1 MHSVKK
7 NSGHMPEF
15 DLIELALNGKQK
27 GLEKVISM
35 IDTVLRKLMKEQTDD
50 NKKAYC
56 EKADGGDCS
65 P

>member
-1 MHSVKK
+1 M
-7 NSGHMPEF
+7 GGLPEL

-27 GLEKVISM
+27 GLENVISM
-35 IDTVLRKLMKEQTDD
+35 IDTMLRKLMKEQTND

-56 EKADGGDCS
+56 EKAYGGDCS

>member
-1 MHSVKK
+1 
-7 NSGHMPEF
+7 MPEF

-27 GLEKVISM
+27 GFEKVISM
-35 IDTVLRKLMKEQTDD
+35 IDKMVNNLIKEQTDDD

-56 EKADGGDCS
+56 EKADGRDCS